1 MANKRYI
8 YLIDKLRDLG
18 VSDGEVVDSGC
29 GEGAGSKYLIDSG
42 FNVYS
47 FDASSEVINKC
58 EEIGVNAKIGDI
70 TNFLLPD
77 NFADIFICS
86 ETLEHLTR
94 DQSLMASEEIQRV
107 CKEGGV
113 ICITVPED
121 KNKCMLGKGHKQY
134 LSSSDIVFHF
144 SSLEILFEGVYCKKK
159 GKCNRV
165 MFFRNKNE

>member
-1 MANKRYI
+1 M
-8 YLIDKLRDLG
+8 
-18 VSDGEVVDSGC
+18 
-29 GEGAGSKYLIDSG
+29 
-42 FNVYS
+42 
-47 FDASSEVINKC
+47 
-58 EEIGVNAKIGDI
+58 
-70 TNFLLPD
+70 PD